1 MEKPDALS
9 AAEVLATYQ
18 QAWTLTQRMLE
29 QARKAEW
36 DALVATE
43 AERNLLVEKL
53 RVGDKIT
60 EQAPAFLDSKASLI
74 RNILAADEEIRN
86 LSGDWIVELRGIL
99 DNLGVKKKKKKIQKA
114 YNA

>member
-9 AAEVLATYQ
+9 AEEVLATYQ

-29 QARKAEW
+29 LARKAEW

-43 AERNLLVEKL
+43 GERNLLVEKL
-53 RVGDKIT
+53 RLGDKV
-60 EQAPAFLDSKASLI
+60 EEKSPAFLDSKASLI

-99 DNLGVKKKKKKIQKA
+99 DNLGVKKKIQKA
-114 YNA
+114 YNV